1 MAKVSIIVPVYN
13 IIEYLPGAVGSL
25 LRQTEKEIEIILV
38 DDGSTDGSGALCDQ
52 YAGDDERIKVLHQE
66 NGGPSSARNAGVSA
80 ATSDYVLFLD
90 GDDYLCDDAIET
102 LIAAENRYHPDIVQF
117 LYTETEKVGQHKHHD
132 AERWSTFVE
141 TSPREQF
148 YHLYRLGGVAAS
160 GCTKLI
166 RRQLLVDHP
175 FERIRYEDE
184 MWCTRVFPTGVTIA
198 YISDILYFYVMR
210 KDSFIHSGFIPNRL
224 DVFIAQEKR
233 IKTLSALELWD
244 LVERE
249 YAKMFISVLTLY
261 KEASDKADS
270 LSCMAISEQFKK
282 NKKALLKDSYIKG
295 KHRILLRLMAIRF
308 SFINLYLWFKAI
320 QQSKAR

>member
-52 YAGDDERIKVLHQE
+52 YAVGDKRIIVLHKE
-66 NGGPSSARNAGVSA
+66 NGGLSSARNAGVMA
-80 ATSDYVLFLD
+80 ATSDHVLFLD
-90 GDDYLCDDAIET
+90 GDDHLCDDAIET

-117 LYTETEKVGQHKHHD
+117 LYTEAEKVGQHEHHD
-132 AERWSTFVE
+132 AERWSAFVE

-166 RRQLLVDHP
+166 KRQLLLDHP
-175 FERIRYEDE
+175 FERIRHEDE

-198 YISDILYFYVMR
+198 YIPDILYFYMMR
-210 KDSFIHSGFIPNRL
+210 EGSLIHAQFSPEKL
-224 DVFIAQEKR
+224 DVFKVKEERIRVLQALALDDLIEK
-233 IKTLSALELWD
+233 
-244 LVERE
+244 E
-249 YAKMFISVLTLY
+249 YAKIFTSIFMLY
-261 KEASDKADS
+261 REASDGSDAM
-270 LSCMAISEQFKK
+270 SCAVIAEQFRK
-282 NKKALLKDSYIKG
+282 NKNALLADPQIKG
-295 KHRILLRLMAIRF
+295 KHRILLQLMSVRF

-320 QQSKAR
+320 QQLKAR